1 MKRKNNK
8 NKNRDLKI
16 IIVGDSGT
24 GKTSFVNRYILNK
37 FADNYQATIA
47 TQFSS
52 KILELDGLTYRLQF
66 WDIAGQDRN
75 VTTTNIFCKN
85 TNGIV
90 LCCEVNDKK
99 TLNNV
104 TIWKQSIEQKLDSFS
119 KWLDYLDFLKCYN
132 QSFTAGYQFR
142 KSHLIEQI
150 SLDIELKEKAGHLF
164 KKYGVGSYLEIVNK
178 LLQEMLSM
186 GFAEC
191 ISEQDET
198 YKITSAFL
206 YAEELVNMIQ
216 IANEDEIPE

>member
-1 MKRKNNK
+1 MQ
-8 NKNRDLKI
+8 LI
-16 IIVGDSGT
+16 
-24 GKTSFVNRYILNK
+24 KTSNILLFMRNNTQRIYERLNRGEFLSVDSTAPSIRYLYEDIEENIEDYTDYFKEIGLQLESGNGY
-37 FADNYQATIA
+37 FY
-47 TQFSS
+47 FSR
-52 KILELDGLTYRLQF
+52 IGEG
-66 WDIAGQDRN
+66 
-75 VTTTNIFCKN
+75 
-85 TNGIV
+85 
-90 LCCEVNDKK
+90 
-99 TLNNV
+99 
-104 TIWKQSIEQKLDSFS
+104 KQSIEQKLDSFS

-178 LLQEMLSM
+178 LLQEMLGM

-198 YKITSAFL
+198 YKVTSAFR